1 MTTSTTQDPQADQI
15 SSTQDLPP
23 DQSAQTPGPVPY
35 ERFKT
40 VNTELTTLKQEL
52 TALKQEQGQKQQA
65 ETDLATRL
73 ATIEAD
79 LATERATNLRLSVA
93 AAKGLPAELV
103 DRLRGETKESL
114 EQDADSLLAL
124 VRKTGPGVPPP
135 GGPSAKPNIATMT
148 PAQIR
153 DARAK
158 GQI

>member
-1 MTTSTTQDPQADQI
+1 MATVNTPDEQTPSGAQE
-15 SSTQDLPP
+15 PP
-23 DQSAQTPGPVPY
+23 GEQSVQTPGPVPY

-40 VNTELTTLKQEL
+40 VNAELTTLKQEL
-52 TALKQEQGQKQQA
+52 AALKQEQGQKQQA
-65 ETDLATRL
+65 EADLATRL
-73 ATIEAD
+73 ATIETD
-79 LATERATNLRLSVA
+79 LANERATNLRLSVA

-124 VRKTGPGVPPP
+124 VRKPGPGVPPP
-135 GGPSAKPNIATMT
+135 GGPSAKPDIATMT

-158 GQI
+158 GQL